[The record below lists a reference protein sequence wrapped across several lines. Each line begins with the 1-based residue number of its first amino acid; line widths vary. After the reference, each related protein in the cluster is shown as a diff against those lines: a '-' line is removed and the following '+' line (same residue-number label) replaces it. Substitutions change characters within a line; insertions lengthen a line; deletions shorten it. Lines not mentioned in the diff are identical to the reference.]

1 MRSGTR
7 ALRVTELHCSTV
19 GLAKGEYLG
28 RTHTR
33 KNLSESKAI
42 GQRGKG
48 SYSRRLLRGADV
60 KHSNRSLCCIYSSMI
75 ALLKTDL
82 NIIMKGP
89 YIIIGLYLRRNKD
102 KDIRAVVRR
111 ISRFHINPTTS
122 ILVGSVDLEFLRR

>member
-19 GLAKGEYLG
+19 GLAKGEDS
-28 RTHTR
+28 R

-48 SYSRRLLRGADV
+48 SYSRRLLREADV
-60 KHSNRSLCCIYSSMI
+60 KHSNRSLCCIYLSMI
-75 ALLKTDL
+75 TLLKTDL

-89 YIIIGLYLRRNKD
+89 CII
-102 KDIRAVVRR
+102 
-111 ISRFHINPTTS
+111 
-122 ILVGSVDLEFLRR
+122 

>member
-19 GLAKGEYLG
+19 GLAKGEDSG

-48 SYSRRLLRGADV
+48 SYSRRLLREADV
-60 KHSNRSLCCIYSSMI
+60 KHSNRSLCSIYLSMI
-75 ALLKTDL
+75 TLLKTDL

-89 YIIIGLYLRRNKD
+89 CIIGLYLSRNKD

-111 ISRFHINPTTS
+111 ITRFHINPTTS
-122 ILVGSVDLEFLRR
+122 ILVGSVGLEFFRR